1 MLKFKAALF
10 DLDGTLI
17 DSTHI
22 WKEID
27 TAFLSKRGLALT
39 DEYTKAIVAM
49 NFGQVAE
56 FTKEWYNLD
65 ESADEIVAEWFEIAV
80 SKYENNIKLKPYA
93 KEYLLDLKKQGIKIA
108 LCTASNKRLF
118 EPVLKNTG
126 VYHLFDELVSTE
138 QVERGKGFPDVY
150 LYAADKLCVD
160 PCDCIVFE
168 DILAGVIGANAGD
181 MISVAVYD
189 AESKGDMDE
198 MKNQADY
205 YINDFSQM
213 KDF

>member
-1 MLKFKAALF
+1 MLEFKAALF

-17 DSTHI
+17 SSTHI

-27 TAFLSKRGLALT
+27 ITFLSKRGLVLT
-39 DEYTKAIVAM
+39 DDYKKAIGAM
-49 NFGQVAE
+49 HFKQAAE
-56 FTKEWYNLD
+56 FTKQWYKL
-65 ESADEIVAEWFEIAV
+65 EETAEEILAEWFALAV
-80 SKYENNIKLKPYA
+80 YEYENNVKLKPFA
-93 KEYLLDLKKQGIKIA
+93 HEYLQTLKKQGIKIA
-108 LCTASNKRLF
+108 LCTASNKALF
-118 EPVLKNTG
+118 EPVLKSTG
-126 VYHLFDELVSTE
+126 IYHLFDELVSTE

-150 LYAADKLCVD
+150 LYAADKLGIA

-181 MISVAVYD
+181 MISVGVYD
-189 AESKGDMDE
+189 DESKCDMDE
-198 MKNQADY
+198 MKKHADY